1 MLTKWKS
8 DFSTLLNP
16 VAEQGN
22 IHVDTTFLEGDNSGN
37 IDNNIFHV
45 FNRDI
50 VLDEVLIALKEAKN
64 GKAPGY
70 DELPVEVLKN
80 EASAKMLLRLFNI
93 CFKNGVIPEAWKKGI
108 INPIPKSSTT
118 DPRDPL
124 GYRGI
129 TLAPS
134 SYKLYCSVL
143 NKRLCEW
150 EEENNILHDMQNGFR
165 KHRSTVDHISSLTS
179 IIQTRKL
186 QKRSTFTAFID
197 FKKAYDTIDR
207 NLLFT
212 KLHDIGIYGKMYQA
226 LLSIYKNVQCC
237 VRVNN
242 VCTEWFNVKFGL
254 KQGCLLS
261 PLLFN
266 LYINDLANLLNS
278 LSLGVDIDGENVCA
292 LLYADDLVLIA
303 SSEGDLQN
311 LLHVLHTWTI
321 ENKMTVN
328 LSKSKVVHFRP
339 KCINKSR
346 YVFKCG
352 DDVMEIAENYVYL
365 GLFLNEFLDYSFT
378 ASYIA
383 KAAGRA
389 LGLLIAKVK
398 AAGGLPFSVFTK
410 LYDNTV
416 FPVISYAASVWSVKT
431 FSCIETIQN
440 RACRFFLGVNRYAP
454 NTAVAGDMGWTPSYI
469 KLYASV
475 LRHFY
480 RVRNMGDERL
490 NRRIF
495 SWADRYKTR
504 YKNWNFCIYNK
515 LEKIGVERQLDTLS
529 VREMISIVH
538 DYDMQEFLTE
548 WNEDLM
554 RVNARRGNGGNKLRT
569 YRKFKQVF
577 ETENL
582 Y

>member
-1 MLTKWKS
+1 
-8 DFSTLLNP
+8 
-16 VAEQGN
+16 
-22 IHVDTTFLEGDNSGN
+22 
-37 IDNNIFHV
+37 
-45 FNRDI
+45 
-50 VLDEVLIALKEAKN
+50 
-64 GKAPGY
+64 
-70 DELPVEVLKN
+70 
-80 EASAKMLLRLFNI
+80 
-93 CFKNGVIPEAWKKGI
+93 
-108 INPIPKSSTT
+108 
-118 DPRDPL
+118 
-124 GYRGI
+124 
-129 TLAPS
+129 
-134 SYKLYCSVL
+134 
-143 NKRLCEW
+143 
-150 EEENNILHDMQNGFR
+150 
-165 KHRSTVDHISSLTS
+165 
-179 IIQTRKL
+179 
-186 QKRSTFTAFID
+186 
-197 FKKAYDTIDR
+197 
-207 NLLFT
+207 
-212 KLHDIGIYGKMYQA
+212 MYQA
-226 LLSIYKNVQCC
+226 LLSIYQNVQCC

-278 LSLGVDIDGENVCA
+278 LSLGVDMDGENVCA

-339 KCINKSR
+339 KCINKSN

-352 DDVMEIAENYVYL
+352 DDTMEIAENYVYL

-378 ASYIA
+378 ASYIS

-431 FSCIETIQN
+431 ISCIKTIQN
-440 RACRFFLGVNRYAP
+440 RACRFFLDVNRYAP
-454 NTAVAGDMGWTPSYI
+454 NTAVAGDMGWTPSYT

-475 LRHFY
+475 LRHFC

-495 SWADRYKTR
+495 CWADRY
-504 YKNWNFCIYNK
+504 
-515 LEKIGVERQLDTLS
+515 
-529 VREMISIVH
+529 
-538 DYDMQEFLTE
+538 
-548 WNEDLM
+548 
-554 RVNARRGNGGNKLRT
+554 
-569 YRKFKQVF
+569 
-577 ETENL
+577 
-582 Y
+582 